1 MRSVMKPGCHP
12 FDAGLSGITPG
23 TGSRVRT
30 ATQSPV
36 AWVRTSSSFSM
47 STPDRTAM
55 AVASAV
61 AVICAA

>member
-1 MRSVMKPGCHP
+1 MNPGCQP
-12 FDAGLSGITPG
+12 LEAGLAGSTPG

-36 AWVRTSSSFSM
+36 ALDSTSWSLPG
-47 STPDRTAM
+47 STPDLTAR

-61 AVICAA
+61 ASICAA